1 MRVLVVDDEPLARSR
16 LIRMLQKIPAVESV
30 AEAENGRRAL
40 EQIRLF
46 NPNVVLLD
54 IRMPGINGIEVAR
67 ATRPAPDVGAAEGRG
82 PRSQDTSQQFPLAII
97 FTTAHDEHALEAF
110 EVAAIDYLLKPV
122 RQERLEQALARVGG
136 NVAASRDE
144 DLAALYDRL
153 RVSRDEEASLR
164 ITARKG
170 DSVRVFEP
178 SEIDRLT
185 SARGYTSFQHGD
197 EEFLLD
203 ESLNTLEEKL
213 KPSGF
218 LRVHR
223 SELIRIGAVRAI
235 HSGDGGTTVELAGG
249 QRAPVSRRLLAELKN
264 ILGIRS

>member
-16 LIRMLQKIPAVESV
+16 LIRMLQKVPTVESV
-30 AEAENGRRAL
+30 AEAENGRIAL
-40 EQIRLF
+40 EQINLF

-54 IRMPGINGIEVAR
+54 IHMSGISGIEVAR
-67 ATRPAPDVGAAEGRG
+67 ATQPE
-82 PRSQDTSQQFPLAII
+82 LAII

-110 EVAAIDYLLKPV
+110 EVAAIDYLLKPI
-122 RQERLEQALARVGG
+122 RQERLEKALARVHGK
-136 NVAASRDE
+136 VRASRDK

-153 RVSRDEEASLR
+153 RASKDEEASLR

-170 DSVRVFEP
+170 DSVRVFDP
-178 SEIDRLT
+178 SEIDRLS

-197 EEFLLD
+197 EEFLLG
-203 ESLNTLEEKL
+203 ESLTTLEERL
-213 KPSGF
+213 KPLGF

-249 QRAPVSRRLLAELKN
+249 ERAPVSRRLLAELKN
-264 ILGIRS
+264 ALGVKS